1 LRFTQLRMNI
11 RSLTLA
17 VTAATALGASFGCAP
32 AEDRSAATGT
42 SGVRTVTV
50 TETVVRTAARP
61 NARAGRRVFETAC
74 SRCHALEPGDWT
86 GDKVNL
92 TALQPAYETTVQKVT
107 RGGIAMPSFAGKLS
121 RREIRDV
128 AAFVSR
134 EAARR
139 ARPAR

>member
-1 LRFTQLRMNI
+1 M
-11 RSLTLA
+11 
-17 VTAATALGASFGCAP
+17 TAATAVGASFGCSPREDP
-32 AEDRSAATGT
+32 AAVTGT
-42 SGVRTVTV
+42 PGVRTVTV
-50 TETVVRTAARP
+50 TETVVRTVERR
-61 NARAGRRVFETAC
+61 NARAGRRVFQTAC
-74 SRCHALEPGDWT
+74 SRCHALKPGDWT

-121 RREIRDV
+121 RRQIRDV

-139 ARPAR
+139 GRPTR

>member
-1 LRFTQLRMNI
+1 MNV
-11 RSLTLA
+11 RSLMIA
-17 VTAATALGASFGCAP
+17 VTAAATVGASLGCAP

-50 TETVVRTAARP
+50 TETVVRMVERR
-61 NARAGRRVFETAC
+61 NARAGRRVFATAC
-74 SRCHALEPGDWT
+74 SRCHALKPGDWT

-121 RREIRDV
+121 KRQIRDV

-134 EAARR
+134 AAARR